1 MSTDGAAAVGPKTRA
16 AAEKA
21 VEQVFKT
28 REEAQAAVPEGAKRL
43 CVWKVSVPNAGEC
56 FVVAGNDSS
65 AINLVATLALK
76 VTAESTRP
84 KKAAGGGVNLKSQLA
99 ALVEEAKGCK
109 TKEAQELVSKIQAMQ
124 AQLDKARADRAAAK
138 AATPAAPEAP
148 AA

>member
-1 MSTDGAAAVGPKTRA
+1 MSTDGAAAASPKTRA

-28 REEAQAAVPEGAKRL
+28 REEAQAAVPAGAKRL

-84 KKAAGGGVNLKSQLA
+84 KKAAGGVNLKSQLA

-124 AQLDKARADRAAAK
+124 AQLDAARAARAANK
-138 AATPAAPEAP
+138 AAAPAAPEAP